1 MKRSYPNLSRL
12 ALALAVG
19 TGLAACSVGPDYQRP
34 QSPPPRVASEH
45 LGEFSGERRE
55 APWWSFFDDP
65 QLVRLVDQA
74 LARNH
79 DIREARANLRSARAL
94 FDDRWLDQLPQVT
107 SQAGYSRSI
116 EQQLDYD
123 GEPRRRLAESYRAG
137 FDAQWEIDLFG
148 RLGRLSDA
156 ALARAEAADADLR
169 LVRLSI
175 AADTARA
182 YFEIQGYQRR
192 LDVARAQVRSWR
204 DTLELTRSS
213 LQLGSGLPEDVENAQ
228 ANLLRSEAAI
238 PPLTTALESARYR
251 LDVLRGEAPG
261 SGAPILDGGAA
272 APLAKN
278 LPLGDVDRLILQR
291 PDVVSAERQ
300 LAASTEDV
308 GAATAELYPR
318 LDLGGFIGFFALR
331 SGDLGSASRAFEL
344 APSVIGR
351 RSAWATCGPACAP
364 SRRSPTPRWRATSAP
379 CCWPRRTSATRS
391 TNWPNTSVGWS
402 PCSSPRPMARTPWRS
417 PTNATA
423 PAPAATWRCWRTSAR
438 CTRSARNWRRRR
450 PPRSSTSSRSTRRS
464 AGAAA
469 TWRRAPANWPP
480 ANRRGQ
486 PLKVPIQAL
495 AATIMRVSIGRSTIR
510 STAKP
515 PRPSRSTTSS
525 VVR

>member
-204 DTLELTRSS
+204 DTLEADPQQPATGQRPA
-213 LQLGSGLPEDVENAQ
+213 GG
-228 ANLLRSEAAI
+228 
-238 PPLTTALESARYR
+238 
-251 LDVLRGEAPG
+251 RGERPG
-261 SGAPILDGGAA
+261 QPAA
-272 APLAKN
+272 
-278 LPLGDVDRLILQR
+278 Q
-291 PDVVSAERQ
+291 
-300 LAASTEDV
+300 
-308 GAATAELYPR
+308 
-318 LDLGGFIGFFALR
+318 R
-331 SGDLGSASRAFEL
+331 SGDSATDDRAGERPL
-344 APSVIGR
+344 S
-351 RSAWATCGPACAP
+351 
-364 SRRSPTPRWRATSAP
+364 
-379 CCWPRRTSATRS
+379 PRRAARRGTRQRRAD
-391 TNWPNTSVGWS
+391 P
-402 PCSSPRPMARTPWRS
+402 
-417 PTNATA
+417 
-423 PAPAATWRCWRTSAR
+423 
-438 CTRSARNWRRRR
+438 RRRR
-450 PPRSSTSSRSTRRS
+450 
-464 AGAAA
+464 
-469 TWRRAPANWPP
+469 RRA
-480 ANRRGQ
+480 
-486 PLKVPIQAL
+486 
-495 AATIMRVSIGRSTIR
+495 IG
-510 STAKP
+510 
-515 PRPSRSTTSS
+515 
-525 VVR
+525 

>member
-45 LGEFSGERRE
+45 LDEFSGERRE

-107 SQAGYSRSI
+107 SQAGYNRSI

-251 LDVLRGEAPG
+251 LDGLRG
-261 SGAPILDGGAA
+261 
-272 APLAKN
+272 
-278 LPLGDVDRLILQR
+278 
-291 PDVVSAERQ
+291 
-300 LAASTEDV
+300 
-308 GAATAELYPR
+308 
-318 LDLGGFIGFFALR
+318 
-331 SGDLGSASRAFEL
+331 
-344 APSVIGR
+344 
-351 RSAWATCGPACAP
+351 
-364 SRRSPTPRWRATSAP
+364 
-379 CCWPRRTSATRS
+379 
-391 TNWPNTSVGWS
+391 
-402 PCSSPRPMARTPWRS
+402 
-417 PTNATA
+417 
-423 PAPAATWRCWRTSAR
+423 
-438 CTRSARNWRRRR
+438 
-450 PPRSSTSSRSTRRS
+450 
-464 AGAAA
+464 
-469 TWRRAPANWPP
+469 
-480 ANRRGQ
+480 
-486 PLKVPIQAL
+486 
-495 AATIMRVSIGRSTIR
+495 
-510 STAKP
+510 
-515 PRPSRSTTSS
+515 
-525 VVR
+525 

>member
-278 LPLGDVDRLILQR
+278 LLLAQEDVGNALNQLAEHQRRLVALFQSATHGANALEIANERYRAGAGSYLAVLENQRALYQIREELAQAETASFVNVIALYKALGWGSGDLA
-291 PDVVSAERQ
+291 PGAGQ
-300 LAASTEDV
+300 LAAGET
-308 GAATAELYPR
+308 
-318 LDLGGFIGFFALR
+318 
-331 SGDLGSASRAFEL
+331 
-344 APSVIGR
+344 
-351 RSAWATCGPACAP
+351 
-364 SRRSPTPRWRATSAP
+364 
-379 CCWPRRTSATRS
+379 
-391 TNWPNTSVGWS
+391 
-402 PCSSPRPMARTPWRS
+402 
-417 PTNATA
+417 
-423 PAPAATWRCWRTSAR
+423 
-438 CTRSARNWRRRR
+438 
-450 PPRSSTSSRSTRRS
+450 
-464 AGAAA
+464 AGA
-469 TWRRAPANWPP
+469 
-480 ANRRGQ
+480 NR
-486 PLKVPIQAL
+486 
-495 AATIMRVSIGRSTIR
+495 
-510 STAKP
+510 
-515 PRPSRSTTSS
+515 
-525 VVR
+525 